1 MLTAVKTFFFCHG
14 RFAVPGEHLGNV
26 HSPCFIYFT
35 FVLSH
40 VSRLYAHVRPRK
52 ISHNKPDLPSQL
64 QEDHETTPGLHAA
77 HVSPTQ
83 WYLLS
88 IMTFLPSALSIVS
101 PVCYAYHTSCV
112 HCITLWTYGI
122 YIFGVL
128 DLQLL
133 PVFIFCFHCRS
144 FIPFTH
150 FILFIFLPL
159 PYAFQVYWLIYFV
172 PL

>member
-1 MLTAVKTFFFCHG
+1 MLTAVKTFFFCHR
-14 RFAVPGEHLGNV
+14 RFAVPGEHLGTV
-26 HSPCFIYFT
+26 HSPCFIYFA

-40 VSRLYAHVRPRK
+40 VSRLSDPGR
-52 ISHNKPDLPSQL
+52 SHNKPDLPSQL

-112 HCITLWTYGI
+112 HCITLWYLH
-122 YIFGVL
+122 FGVL
-128 DLQLL
+128 NLQLL

-159 PYAFQVYWLIYFV
+159 PYAFQVY
-172 PL
+172 